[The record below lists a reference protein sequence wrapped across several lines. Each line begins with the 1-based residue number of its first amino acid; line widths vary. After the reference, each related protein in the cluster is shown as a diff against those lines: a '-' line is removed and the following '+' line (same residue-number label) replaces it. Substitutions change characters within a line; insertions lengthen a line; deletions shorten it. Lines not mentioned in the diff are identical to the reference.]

1 MLAGYDLWVPLDVY
15 TSIIDY
21 HPDVKN
27 LTIPPSNF
35 QFSLKF
41 CLRSV
46 LGKYK
51 IFFENSNIY
60 WKR

>member
-1 MLAGYDLWVPLDVY
+1 MLAGYDLWFPLDVY

-27 LTIPPSNF
+27 FTIPPSNF

-46 LGKYK
+46 FRKCK
-51 IFFENSNIY
+51 ISFANSNI
-60 WKR
+60 